1 MRESSKEFIRPRVRH
16 SLCHRVLTSK
26 ATDYGNSSASGSN
39 QQPNEVASSRP
50 GGAEDNA
57 VKRAETPSFTDE
69 SRASSPSPSARPM
82 EAEGPTDFSH
92 PAAVEEQRM
101 VWLPKDPLGLI
112 HEIEQDLASQE
123 ILYSTE
129 GAEMDSKGHVSVS
142 MAPPEELRRAP
153 MEARPP
159 PSPEEG
165 EGDEIRALSTQKSSV
180 ESNA

>member
-1 MRESSKEFIRPRVRH
+1 
-16 SLCHRVLTSK
+16 
-26 ATDYGNSSASGSN
+26 
-39 QQPNEVASSRP
+39 
-50 GGAEDNA
+50 
-57 VKRAETPSFTDE
+57 
-69 SRASSPSPSARPM
+69 M

-101 VWLPKDPLGLI
+101 VWLPKDTLGLI

-129 GAEMDSKGHVSVS
+129 GAEMDSKGQVNVT

-159 PSPEEG
+159 PSPDEG
-165 EGDEIRALSTQKSSV
+165 EGDEIRGLSSQKSSV